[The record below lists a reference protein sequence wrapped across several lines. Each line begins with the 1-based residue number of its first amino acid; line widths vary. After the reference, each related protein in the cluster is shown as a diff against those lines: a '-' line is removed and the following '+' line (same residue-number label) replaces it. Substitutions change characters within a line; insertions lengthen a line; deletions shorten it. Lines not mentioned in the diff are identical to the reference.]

1 LHDLTPR
8 EVLTFAPLLIV
19 AFWIG
24 LYPKPFFEILEKP
37 VNQLVLTVRPDY
49 PGIGGAVNA
58 FAQSREP
65 LTANTPT
72 VLASGI
78 AKGNK

>member
-1 LHDLTPR
+1 
-8 EVLTFAPLLIV
+8 
-19 AFWIG
+19 

-58 FAQSREP
+58 SAPSREP
-65 LTANTPT
+65 LTANTPA
-72 VLASGI
+72 VLASRI
-78 AKGNK
+78 SKGNK